1 MALEIRAE
9 EKENGYVV
17 HPSGSIDTDTYGDFE
32 KTVTPLIDKS
42 PKRLAI
48 DMSKVSYVSSM
59 GIGILI
65 KIKKIIEDK
74 GGVFAMTN
82 LQPQI
87 KKVFDVV
94 KALPGMSIFESIE
107 EADEYF
113 DKVQKGKIQGIE

>member
-1 MALEIRAE
+1 MVLKVTVEK
-9 EKENGYVV
+9 KENGYIVYPV
-17 HPSGSIDTDTYGDFE
+17 GALDTDTYRNFE
-32 KTVTPLIDKS
+32 RIVTPLIDEA
-42 PKRLAI
+42 PERIAV
-48 DMSKVSYVSSM
+48 DMSKVGYVSSM

-65 KIKKIIEDK
+65 KVKKLVEEK
-74 GGVFAMTN
+74 GGIFAMTN
-82 LQPQI
+82 LQSQI